1 MNWRLTLALWVM
13 MLCVKTV
20 LGENV
25 TDAASETTVRRK
37 PNIYEIFIPP
47 MVMLAVCGTGT
58 VMMCFSEWATLLY
71 YIFFGKFLFISF
83 FLVDQHKHL
92 EFYELCRSTSG
103 NFGRYNV

>member
-25 TDAASETTVRRK
+25 TDSESETTVRRK

-47 MVMLAVCGTGT
+47 LVMLAVCGTGT
-58 VMMCFSEWATLLY
+58 VMLLFSEWATLFNHFFVGIFCLF
-71 YIFFGKFLFISF
+71 INFFG
-83 FLVDQHKHL
+83 
-92 EFYELCRSTSG
+92 
-103 NFGRYNV
+103 